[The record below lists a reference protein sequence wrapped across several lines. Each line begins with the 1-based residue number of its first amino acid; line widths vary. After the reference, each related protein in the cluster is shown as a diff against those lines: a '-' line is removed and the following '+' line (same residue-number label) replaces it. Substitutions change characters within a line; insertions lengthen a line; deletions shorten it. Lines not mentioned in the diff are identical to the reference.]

1 MAAAADGAAAAAV
14 GAAAGSGGGASAAG
28 RQIEAFTVQPVLDEK
43 RVLCLEAWSNYLLI
57 GLAGGLWLRAGGA
70 APRTGGRT
78 ALLLPASLKTWLLP
92 PFSPHH
98 VAPQMAPCYSPPSG
112 PPAAAVP
119 TGAMPPQAQQAAA
132 VRLARSRGS
141 GSGQWCSRCA
151 ALPAGG

>member
-1 MAAAADGAAAAAV
+1 MAAAAD

-28 RQIEAFTVQPVLDEK
+28 RQIEAFTVQPVLNEK
-43 RVLCLEAWSNYLLI
+43 RVLCLEAWSSYLLI
-57 GLAGGLWLRAGGA
+57 GLAGGLWLRAGRPA
-70 APRTGGRT
+70 PPSHRWQAPRSSWQAT
-78 ALLLPASLKTWLLP
+78 ASLKTWLLP

-119 TGAMPPQAQQAAA
+119 TVAMPPQAQQAAA
-132 VRLARSRGS
+132 VARSRGS